1 MVRGFLHV
9 VDLKTDV
16 VDATVVGTIGARIG
30 ILLRLPVQD
39 GQVNVAIG
47 EMEGT
52 VWTATDL
59 FHVKGLHVKG
69 RGFFWVF
76 GGKGHVSD
84 SRHGCLLRALLVGLG
99 ASMTL
104 LQAPWCQMGHP
115 GCRHIYTTSVPERKA
130 KIAAVAQPDPTL
142 ACIRQGV

>member
-1 MVRGFLHV
+1 MTEVGPAAEMPADGAEIHV

-16 VDATVVGTIGARIG
+16 VDATVVGTIGAHIG

-69 RGFFWVF
+69 RGFFRVF
-76 GGKGHVSD
+76 GGQGYVSD
-84 SRHGCLLRALLVGLG
+84 SRHGGLHCARCWQG
-99 ASMTL
+99 
-104 LQAPWCQMGHP
+104 QVHP
-115 GCRHIYTTSVPERKA
+115 
-130 KIAAVAQPDPTL
+130 
-142 ACIRQGV
+142 